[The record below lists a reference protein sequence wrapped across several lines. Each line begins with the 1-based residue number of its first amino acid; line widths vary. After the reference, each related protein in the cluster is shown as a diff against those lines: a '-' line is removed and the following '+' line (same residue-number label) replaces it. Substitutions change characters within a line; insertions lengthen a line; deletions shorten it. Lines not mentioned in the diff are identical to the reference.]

1 MRFPSTASLIST
13 ALLPVLL
20 LTACATSAPK
30 VWRPPQADLEHNARK
45 EQEFIAFDPNYKQ
58 EKAERIAKARAF
70 YGTVREREAAGQSTS
85 CSHQILWELK
95 SLLTQSAD
103 FKLIDHRLADMESSL
118 AHPDQEADA
127 DKPDPQDG
135 SWGKC
140 FTQWYCKLDASNEE
154 LGREANKR
162 RAPEFEPHFLDRVN
176 SPETLTAYLMSVSV
190 SDIPHTGVDN
200 LLEFNLS
207 LANLM
212 RLILRDRPNTY
223 PWDSR
228 LKTTIMDLILHRFR
242 NPETGWWGERYV
254 RGGRTVF
261 VDDLSTTFH
270 IVTYLHGNVSHLPR
284 VVNTTL
290 AVKDLDF
297 PVGWL
302 WKGQYWNHNN
312 MDVVALFK
320 AGWPQASAAQKQA
333 MTVEIE
339 KMLHWC
345 LTESLQPDGTF
356 KPHIADGSLEEG
368 EYYAT
373 SFLARIGFFDKS
385 ERFWTDRAFPE
396 AQDIR
401 EKILAYVLNHR
412 ASGGSGGSYYESV
425 LEDCLNYNPTRDGV
439 QTTASTND
447 VAAAVPRPDLEH
459 PARKRREFVAFDPG
473 YKYSQNERAEKLRA
487 LGKKLRAQEAAGHKT
502 ACAHQILSET
512 MWMLSST
519 ADFKRID
526 QRLHDLEESLAHPD
540 REAIADEQDSQDGS
554 WGACSTE
561 WFFKVN
567 ASYDHISKRSN
578 KGEKPR
584 YETRFLDRINSPE
597 LLTNYFLSVAVSD
610 IPHTGVDHRRELN
623 ESLSNIMRLIL
634 RDRPVGYAWHPAL
647 KETLMDLILHR
658 LRNPET
664 GYWGESYVRDGRVEF
679 VDDLSVT
686 FHVIS
691 YLHGDVP
698 DLPKVIDHTLAVK
711 NLEYPIGWLED
722 AHYVNHH
729 NMDVVTLFKLGWPRA
744 SDAQKAVIATEIK
757 KMLQWCLSESLQ
769 PDGSFKRN
777 EADGADSLE
786 ESTAWGVAFLD
797 RIGFFDQSKRF
808 WTSQEFPEADGIRQR
823 IIACIVK
830 HRDTGGAGGTY
841 YEDALDELGYNTA
854 LNNRAK

>member
-1 MRFPSTASLIST
+1 MRFPSAVTPIST
-13 ALLPVLL
+13 ALVPVLL
-20 LTACATSAPK
+20 LASCATSAPK
-30 VWRPPQADLEHNARK
+30 VWRPPKADLEHNARK
-45 EQEFIAFDPNYKQ
+45 EQEFIAFNPNYKQ
-58 EKAERIAKARAF
+58 EKAERIAKLRAF
-70 YGTVREREAAGQSTS
+70 YEKVRELEAAGTNTA
-85 CSHQILWELK
+85 CSKQILWELK
-95 SLLTQSAD
+95 ALITQTAD
-103 FKLIDHRLADMESSL
+103 FKLIDQRLADLEASL
-118 AHPDQEADA
+118 AHPELQALAAEQ
-127 DKPDPQDG
+127 DPKDG
-135 SWGKC
+135 SWGRC
-140 FTQWYCKLDASNEE
+140 YTEWYCKLDASCEE
-154 LGREANKR
+154 LGRRSNKER
-162 RAPEFEPHFLDRVN
+162 PLKVPPSFLDRVN
-176 SPETLTAYLMSVSV
+176 SPEKLAAYLESCSV
-190 SDIPHTGVDN
+190 SDIPHTGVDH
-200 LLEFNLS
+200 LAEFNLS
-207 LANLM
+207 LSSLI
-212 RLILRDRPNTY
+212 RLILRDRPEDY
-223 PWDSR
+223 PWDPR
-228 LKTTIMDLILHRFR
+228 LKARLMDLILHRFR
-242 NPETGWWGERYV
+242 NQATGWWGERYV
-254 RGGRTVF
+254 RGGRVVF

-270 IVTYLHGNVSHLPR
+270 VVTYLHGNVPDLPH
-284 VVNTTL
+284 VIDTTL

-302 WKGQYWNHNN
+302 LKGQYWNHNN

-320 AGWPQASAAQKQA
+320 AGWPQATPAQKQA

-339 KMLHWC
+339 KMLRWC
-345 LTESLQPDGTF
+345 LTESFQPDGSF
-356 KPHIADGSLEEG
+356 KPNIGDGSLEEG
-368 EYYAT
+368 ESYGT

-385 ERFWTDRAFPE
+385 ERFWTNREFPE
-396 AQDIR
+396 AQGIR
-401 EKILAYVLNHR
+401 QRIIAYVLKHR
-412 ASGGSGGSYYESV
+412 ASGGSGGSYYEST
-425 LEDCLNYNPTRDGV
+425 LIDCLKYDPTRDGA

-447 VAAAVPRPDLEH
+447 VVASVPRADLEY

-473 YKYSQNERAEKLRA
+473 FNVSQGERAEKLRA
-487 LGKKLRAQEAAGHKT
+487 LGKKLRAQEAAGKKT

-540 REAIADEQDSQDGS
+540 REAIGDEQDSQDGS

-578 KGEKPR
+578 RGEKPR
-584 YETRFLDRINSPE
+584 YEPRFLDRINSPD
-597 LLTNYFLSVAVSD
+597 LLTNYFLSVSVSD

-634 RDRPVGYAWHPAL
+634 RDRPEGYAWHPAL

-679 VDDLSVT
+679 VDDLSIT

-744 SDAQKAVIATEIK
+744 SDAQKAAMATEIK
-757 KMLQWCLSESLQ
+757 KMLHWCLAESLQ
-769 PDGSFKRN
+769 PDGSFLRS

-786 ESTAWGVAFLD
+786 ESTAWGVAFLN

-808 WTSQEFPEADGIRQR
+808 WTNQEFPEADGIRQR
-823 IIACIVK
+823 IIGYIVK
-830 HRDTGGAGGTY
+830 HRDTGGTY
-841 YEDALDELGYNTA
+841 YEDALDELGYDA
-854 LNNRAK
+854 AHNNRAK